1 MDLFP
6 FLVTVIACLFLGLEF
21 GMVGGILA
29 NMLFILYSS
38 ARPKIF
44 IHNEKLQSIQVGI
57 VNVKENLCYS
67 SAEYLKSK
75 IVKFVNTNEDIRLVV
90 LNGEEITNIDST
102 VALVSCR
109 QQIFGKHFDF
119 FMQFAIANE

>member
-1 MDLFP
+1 MNTWISSISELDLFP

-21 GMVGGILA
+21 GMVCGILA
-29 NMLFILYSS
+29 NMLFILYRS

-44 IHNEKLQSIQVGI
+44 IHNEKIQQIQVGI
-57 VNVKENLCYS
+57 VDVKENLCYS

-75 IVKFVNTNEDIRLVV
+75 VVKFVNTNENIKLIV

-102 VALVSCR
+102 VALVG
-109 QQIFGKHFDF
+109 F
-119 FMQFAIANE
+119 